1 MLWHAYSLPQITM
14 ETLSAEAGLDAMVLA
29 YGGAYIQGR
38 DAETV
43 YLKYL
48 LMRSQNNLR
57 QDWTDDNDDFD

>member
-1 MLWHAYSLPQITM
+1 M